1 MDTIPCTSNSG
12 YTLLP
17 SEEHWR
23 QVLIF
28 PSDSLLENGV
38 SLHKEITDYS
48 LWIELV
54 TGKIW
59 GLSFWSNTPFLS
71 FRELIVVAQS
81 LESAQPS
88 NNDAILAHLKR
99 FLRWQKVEL
108 FEFPDSSLIAENLSR
123 SKLRASSEYSSSIK
137 QSHDIIR
144 QAAESCI
151 AAFDEGLQKF
161 SNALDQDAIGLIGKT
176 AVRNANDVTA
186 YNYLTHPVVKIQ
198 NYRRQAIQTFPLLLE
213 NFTSRF
219 RQRLHQNVDSG
230 NPLIPVI
237 ADHFSCQIHIVRF
250 LIGKDYELIGD
261 EWRGLLHDLMDLLG
275 FLKPDHWPK
284 SSTEWQQFNLWMV
297 PCFNVMR
304 TLRNYDYLAELLE
317 KGLNELAREG
327 FMKIPTRLEKH
338 GIEMVDFATIP
349 DFISELREWAVHSG
363 ASPESITE
371 ALMHYSVIKIAALCH
386 RWHDWL
392 VRWMEDEEESETKQK
407 DSEAEWPTLISS
419 LWQTEYHKVVPLNSP
434 WLLQEEGRRMQHCV
448 GQYVSKSRYFGAH
461 IFSIRDAFTGRSLST
476 VELCLDEQV
485 RFEDKIKVVQHYG
498 RINSAPSDAC
508 KVTLRQFLNYL
519 KETVTGEQLDEI
531 RKQLALRCRESQ
543 EYRKL
548 ISNPAWPTKKQEG
561 FRELLNGYP
570 HLTAIGLSENV

>member
-1 MDTIPCTSNSG
+1 MDTISKTANSG

-23 QVLIF
+23 QILIF

-38 SLHKEITDYS
+38 SLNKEITDYS

-59 GLSFWSNTPFLS
+59 GLSFWSKTPFLS
-71 FRELIVVAQS
+71 FRELIVVARS

-88 NNDAILAHLKR
+88 NNDAILDHLKR
-99 FLRWQKVEL
+99 FLRWQRVSL

-123 SKLRASSEYSSSIK
+123 SKLRGASNNGSSIK

-144 QAAESCI
+144 QAAESRI
-151 AAFDEGLQKF
+151 AAFDDGLQAF
-161 SNALDQDAIGLIGKT
+161 SNALDQDALALIGKT
-176 AVRNANDVTA
+176 AVRNSNDVTA
-186 YNYLTHPVVKIQ
+186 YNYLTHPAVKIQ
-198 NYRRQAIQTFPLLLE
+198 NYRRQAIQTFPLLRE
-213 NFTSRF
+213 DFTSRY

-261 EWRGLLHDLMDLLG
+261 EWREDLQGLVSLLGLL
-275 FLKPDHWPK
+275 KPGHWPK
-284 SSTEWQQFNLWMV
+284 SQAEWQQFNLWMV
-297 PCFNVMR
+297 PCFNALE
-304 TLRNYDYLAELLE
+304 TLRRYDHLTELLA

-327 FMKIPTRLEKH
+327 FIKIPTRLEKH

-349 DFISELREWAVHSG
+349 DFINELREWAVQSG
-363 ASPESITE
+363 ASPEATTE
-371 ALMHYSVIKIAALCH
+371 ALMHYSIIKIAVLCH

-392 VRWMEDEEESETKQK
+392 IRWMEGEDKLDTKQK
-407 DSEAEWPTLISS
+407 DSNAEWPTLINSS
-419 LWQTEYHKVVPLNSP
+419 WQTENHKVVPLNSP
-434 WLLQEEGRRMQHCV
+434 WLLQEEGKRMQHCV

-461 IFSIRDAFTGRSLST
+461 IFSIRDADTGRSLST
-476 VELCLDEQV
+476 VELYLDEQV

-498 RINSAPSDAC
+498 RSNSVPSEAC
-508 KVTLRQFLNYL
+508 KVTLRHFLNYL
-519 KETVTGEQLDEI
+519 KENVTGEQFDEI
-531 RKQLALRCRESQ
+531 RKQLAFRCQESQ

-548 ISNPAWPTKKQEG
+548 IGNPAWPTKKLEG
-561 FRELLNGYP
+561 FRELLSGYP
-570 HLTAIGLSENV
+570 HLTAIGLSENI